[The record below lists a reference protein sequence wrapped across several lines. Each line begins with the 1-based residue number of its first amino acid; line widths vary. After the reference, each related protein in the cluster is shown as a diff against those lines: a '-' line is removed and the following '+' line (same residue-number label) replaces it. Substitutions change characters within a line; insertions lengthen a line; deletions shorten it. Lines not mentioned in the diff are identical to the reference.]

1 MAIQYFTGVTPSNHA
16 QHSQFHHLLGPW
28 SFNISQASHHQ
39 IMHSTVNSITCQ
51 VDGHSLLNRRH
62 TIKSCTAQSTPSPA
76 RSMAIQ
82 YFTGVTPSNHAQ
94 HSQLHHLPGRWPF
107 NISQASHHQIM
118 HNTVNSITC
127 QVDGH
132 SIFHRRHT
140 IKSCTAQ
147 STPSPARSMA
157 IQYFTGVTRINHA
170 QHSQLHHLLG
180 RWPLHT

>member
-1 MAIQYFTGVTPSNHA
+1 MDVCRVGQNHTCIGIYGVHTVFLAGKSPYIGHIRCVYTVLANPRYLIDVIQQRYA
-16 QHSQFHHLLGPW
+16 QLSRLHHLPGLWP
-28 SFNISQASHHQ
+28 FNISQASHHQ

-107 NISQASHHQIM
+107 NISQASHE
-118 HNTVNSITC
+118 
-127 QVDGH
+127 
-132 SIFHRRHT
+132 
-140 IKSCTAQ
+140 
-147 STPSPARSMA
+147 
-157 IQYFTGVTRINHA
+157 
-170 QHSQLHHLLG
+170 
-180 RWPLHT
+180 